1 MENREDKHTLDT
13 QPIPLRNVRENDTAE
28 TASLATET
36 EFLPVTS
43 QEQPDEKAWE
53 QDRIP
58 TPVPIEVPR
67 QVEEAVPSR
76 PRASGAMRLAVLLA
90 LVLGLTSLVLNILL
104 ITNLLTARQTF
115 IDGVDQAIAAVDSLG
130 SKGFHYEYRL
140 QQTVPFEGDIPFEQD
155 MVFPFKGNVPIK
167 TTVKVPIDAGVLGKF
182 VIDVPI
188 DTNFPVDLQVPIH
201 VSQTIHVAT
210 EIPLDLTVPIDVSPG
225 DPAIQKA
232 IDGIREWLVALRES
246 F

>member
-1 MENREDKHTLDT
+1 MENQEDKHNLDT
-13 QPIPLRNVRENDTAE
+13 QPIRFRDLREGDAANVPSLETE
-28 TASLATET
+28 TASLDVAPQEW
-36 EFLPVTS
+36 PAGRTS
-43 QEQPDEKAWE
+43 D

-58 TPVPIEVPR
+58 TPVPIEAPR
-67 QVEEAVPSR
+67 QGEGAEPSK
-76 PRASGAMRLAVLLA
+76 PRASWALRLAVLLA
-90 LVLGLTSLVLNILL
+90 LILSLVSIALNVLL
-104 ITNLLTARQTF
+104 ITNLLATRRTF
-115 IDGVDQAIAAVDSLG
+115 VDGVDQAISALDSLG

-167 TTVKVPIDAGVLGKF
+167 TTVQVPIDAGILGQF

-201 VSQTIHVAT
+201 VSQTIHVNT
-210 EIPLDLTVPIDVSPG
+210 EIPLDMTVPIEISPD
-225 DPAIQKA
+225 DPVVQKL
-232 IDGIREWLVALRES
+232 IGGLHEWLVALRES